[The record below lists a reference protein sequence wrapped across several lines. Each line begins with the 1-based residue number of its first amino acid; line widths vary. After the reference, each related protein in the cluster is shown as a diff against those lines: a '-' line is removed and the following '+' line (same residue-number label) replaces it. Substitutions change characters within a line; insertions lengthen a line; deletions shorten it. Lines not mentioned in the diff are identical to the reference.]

1 MSEVGAAGAAAA
13 AAVSTA
19 SGTTIRTIT
28 GTHATALSAAA
39 GVDRP
44 PLVGA
49 VEGIRGLAVGGWAV
63 WSEVAATVVA
73 AAAAAAPLLVPE

>member
-13 AAVSTA
+13 AAVSTG

-49 VEGIRGLAVGGWAV
+49 AEGIRGLAVGGWEV
-63 WSEVAATVVA
+63 WLEVAATVA
-73 AAAAAAPLLVPE
+73 AAVAAPLPDPE